1 MWNKILNFKIP
12 SFQIQDIT
20 KDILGIY
27 VPINA
32 TSIAKVAAAK
42 MVREKMK
49 KFFEK
54 ENLIVLSN
62 NKNIKEIEKI
72 LEGKNLKFK
81 IGKFFK
87 GDWKEF
93 NKKSISI
100 YIEDIS
106 FEKIK
111 NLAIEIVK
119 YSNQKVML
127 KDTYKIFLIS

>member
-1 MWNKILNFKIP
+1 MLNKIFNFKTLSP
-12 SFQIQDIT
+12 QFQDIT

-32 TSIAKVAAAK
+32 TSIAKVASAEI
-42 MVREKMK
+42 VRKKMK
-49 KFFEK
+49 ELFEK

-62 NKNIKEIEKI
+62 NKNIEEIEKI
-72 LEGKNLKFK
+72 LEGKNVKFK

-87 GDWKEF
+87 EDWKEF